1 MAMTKKQ
8 ARLFAIGCTALA
20 TIAFIGMTLD
30 SHRQFGKLTNAD
42 KLTPQV
48 VRGKDV
54 WHENNCINC
63 HTLFGEGAY
72 YAPDLTKI
80 TKLRGE
86 AYLTAYMKDPS
97 QFYDEKRHRRLMPK
111 QDISD
116 PDIQA
121 LIAFLEWVSNVD
133 NQGWPP
139 RPILVTGATF
149 PGTDQSTAA
158 TTSEPSAP
166 GVAAGGGAAGP
177 APPGARPMTGTENP
191 MALGQNVFR
200 TAAPACTA
208 CHSVAPGVNMAG
220 PSLAGLST
228 RAEQTLASGQYK
240 GQATDVPGYIREA
253 IVQPSAHVVPG
264 AMYSAGGTS
273 FMPNTYR
280 TSLTPE
286 QIDQLTAYLASLR

>member
-1 MAMTKKQ
+1 MNKKQ
-8 ARLFAIGCTALA
+8 ARLFAIGATALA
-20 TIAFIGMTLD
+20 TVAFLALTLD

-42 KLTPQV
+42 QITAEV
-48 VRGKDV
+48 TRGKDV

-97 QFYDEKRHRRLMPK
+97 KFYDETRHRRLMPR
-111 QDISD
+111 QDISE
-116 PDIQA
+116 PDIKA
-121 LIAFLEWVSNVD
+121 LIAFLDWVSNVD

-149 PGTDQSTAA
+149 PGTDQAA
-158 TTSEPSAP
+158 AAP
-166 GVAAGGGAAGP
+166 EAGVAVGSN
-177 APPGARPMTGTENP
+177 APPGARPMTGGENP

-220 PSLAGLST
+220 PSLAGLGT
-228 RAEQTLASGQYK
+228 RAQQTLSSGQYK
-240 GQATDVPGYIREA
+240 GGASDVAGYIREA
-253 IVQPSAHVVPG
+253 IVQPSAHIVPG
-264 AMYSAGGTS
+264 PMYSADGTS
-273 FMPNTYR
+273 FMPATYG

-286 QIDQLTAYLASLR
+286 QIDQLVAYLSSLK